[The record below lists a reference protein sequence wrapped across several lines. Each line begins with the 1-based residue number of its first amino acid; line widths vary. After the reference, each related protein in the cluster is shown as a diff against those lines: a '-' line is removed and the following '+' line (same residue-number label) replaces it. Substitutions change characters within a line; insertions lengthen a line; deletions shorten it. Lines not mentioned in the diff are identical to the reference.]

1 MYSAIVMPTKRV
13 HKFSSISSGLCAL
26 SSNYG
31 VEAFWIRYTEG
42 LLGRSTRDLYP
53 RGFQVYAH
61 NPSLTPARICP
72 SLAAQ
77 QRPGVGFLSVVT
89 WRSLFTC

>member
-42 LLGRSTRDLYP
+42 LLGRISPGISTLVGLP
-53 RGFQVYAH
+53 
-61 NPSLTPARICP
+61 PARE
-72 SLAAQ
+72 AD
-77 QRPGVGFLSVVT
+77 R
-89 WRSLFTC
+89 